1 MSEEGQSQSDL
12 QPNHRHRLVEAVVS
26 SSSPLVGRSI
36 RDSDFRATY
45 EAAVIAVHR
54 NAVRLP
60 GKIGEIVLLPGDTLL
75 MQSSPDFVRNHRNS
89 ADFYLISELP
99 GSESP
104 RFDRAWVAIAVFVGI
119 VITVTAGLLPITLA
133 GFLGAGILLGT
144 RCITATKARQSVNWS
159 ILIIIAAGLGIA
171 HAMAKTG
178 AANAVAQFLVS
189 LFNDLGP
196 MGALIIIYLLC
207 MLMAETLHHSAAVA
221 IMFPIAVA
229 TAHQVGA
236 DPRPFIIGVAMAS
249 NCCFASPVA
258 YQTHLIVYG
267 AGGYRFSD
275 FVRAG
280 LPLNVTTA
288 AIALLVI
295 PRIWSF

>member
-1 MSEEGQSQSDL
+1 
-12 QPNHRHRLVEAVVS
+12 
-26 SSSPLVGRSI
+26 
-36 RDSDFRATY
+36 
-45 EAAVIAVHR
+45 
-54 NAVRLP
+54 
-60 GKIGEIVLLPGDTLL
+60 
-75 MQSSPDFVRNHRNS
+75 
-89 ADFYLISELP
+89 
-99 GSESP
+99 
-104 RFDRAWVAIAVFVGI
+104 
-119 VITVTAGLLPITLA
+119 
-133 GFLGAGILLGT
+133 
-144 RCITATKARQSVNWS
+144 
-159 ILIIIAAGLGIA
+159 
-171 HAMAKTG
+171 MAKTG

-288 AIALLVI
+288 VIALLVI